1 MKRSS
6 GVRLCATAAV
16 SALSLALIT
25 GCSDSGSKDSGN
37 GKGGA
42 GGEETRQAARTLS
55 AAELTKLIIAKGEVP
70 GFTVGPVEGGVPADD
85 AVTADNAACDPLLD
99 VLTGIA
105 PGSPAAH
112 TSREATQDKK
122 DPTDD
127 ATSLDDMADG
137 KFEDALKK
145 SMDLDVTVVTLAS
158 YDGDGAAKALQEV
171 SGAVK
176 TCGGGFS
183 GVQDGEK
190 GAFTKV
196 AEEKSSGL
204 GDESF
209 AFTATNDAGKDGA
222 LPLHAEVV
230 RHGNTLA
237 SYTTINI
244 GAMMSKKAYTV
255 SAPVVKAQ
263 EAKLK

>member
-25 GCSDSGSKDSGN
+25 GCSDEGSKDSGN
-37 GKGGA
+37 GKGGEA
-42 GGEETRQAARTLS
+42 GKPAAKALS
-55 AAELTKLIIAKGEVP
+55 AAELGKLIIAKGEVP
-70 GFTVGPVEGGVPADD
+70 GFKVGPVEGGVPADD
-85 AVTADNAACDPLLD
+85 AVKADDAACDPLLD
-99 VLTGIA
+99 VLTGVA
-105 PGSPAAH
+105 PGDPAAN
-112 TSREATQDKK
+112 TSREATEDKK

-127 ATSLDDMADG
+127 ATSMEDMADG
-137 KFEDALKK
+137 KFEDAIKE
-145 SMDLDVTVVTLAS
+145 SMDLDVTVVTLSS
-158 YDGDGAAKALQEV
+158 YDGDGAEKALKAV
-171 SGAVK
+171 SDAVK
-176 TCGGGFS
+176 ACSGGFS

-190 GAFTKV
+190 GKFTKV

-222 LPLHAEVV
+222 LPLHAELV

-237 SYTTINI
+237 GYSTINI

-255 SAPVVKAQ
+255 SAPVLKAQ
-263 EAKLK
+263 DAKLK

>member
-25 GCSDSGSKDSGN
+25 GCSDGGSKDSGN
-37 GKGGA
+37 TSGKD
-42 GGEETRQAARTLS
+42 AANPAAKALS
-55 AAELTKLIIAKGEVP
+55 AAELKKLIIAQGDVP
-70 GFTVGPVEGGVPADD
+70 GHKVGPVEGGVPDESKVKSDD
-85 AVTADNAACDPLLD
+85 AKCDP
-99 VLTGIA
+99 VLRAFTGIA
-105 PGSPAAH
+105 PGTPAAK
-112 TSREATQDKK
+112 TSRMATEDKK

-127 ATSLDDMADG
+127 ATSLDDLESG
-137 KFEDALKK
+137 KFEDAINE

-158 YDGDGAAKALQEV
+158 YDGDGAEQGLKAVSDAAKAC
-171 SGAVK
+171 A
-176 TCGGGFS
+176 GGFS
-183 GVQDGEK
+183 GEQDGEK
-190 GAFTKV
+190 GKFTKV
-196 AEEKSSGL
+196 AEEKSSGT
-204 GDESF
+204 GDASV
-209 AFTATNDAGKDGA
+209 AFTAVNDAGKDGS

-237 SYTTINI
+237 VYTTINI

-263 EAKLK
+263 AAKLK

>member
-37 GKGGA
+37 GKGGK
-42 GGEETRQAARTLS
+42 ETQQAAKPLS

-70 GFTVGPVEGGVPADD
+70 GFKVGPVEGGIPADG

-112 TSREATQDKK
+112 TSREATEDKK

-127 ATSLDDMADG
+127 ATSMDDMADG

-176 TCGGGFS
+176 TCADGFT

-190 GAFTKV
+190 GKFTKV

-237 SYTTINI
+237 SYTTVNI

-255 SAPVVKAQ
+255 SAPVIKAQ
-263 EAKLK
+263 DAKLK

>member
-16 SALSLALIT
+16 SALSLALLT
-25 GCSDSGSKDSGN
+25 GCGDGGSKDSGDA
-37 GKGGA
+37 KGPD
-42 GGEETRQAARTLS
+42 AAKPAAKALS
-55 AAELTKLIIAKGEVP
+55 AAELKKLIIAKGEVP
-70 GFTVGPVEGGVPADD
+70 GYEVGPVEGGIPDRGKVTSDD
-85 AVTADNAACDPLLD
+85 AKCRP
-99 VLTGIA
+99 VLQAFTGIA
-105 PGSPAAH
+105 PGEPAAD
-112 TSREATQDKK
+112 TSRMATQDKKK

-127 ATSLDDMADG
+127 ATSLDDLADG
-137 KFEDALKK
+137 KFEDAINK

-158 YDGDGAAKALQEV
+158 YDGDGAEQALKSVSDGVKAC
-171 SGAVK
+171 A
-176 TCGGGFS
+176 GGFS
-183 GVQDGEK
+183 GEQDGEK
-190 GAFTKV
+190 GKFTKV
-196 AEEKSSGL
+196 AEEKSSGT
-204 GDESF
+204 GDASV

-237 SYTTINI
+237 TYTTINI

-263 EAKLK
+263 AAKLK